1 MIVVTGATGKV
12 GRQVVTALKA
22 RGAAF
27 RVTSRDPKKAAE
39 ILGAD
44 VSVVT
49 ADYAKP
55 ETLGPALRGADH
67 LFLLCGPNE
76 FKADLEIRLA
86 DAAKAA
92 GVQHIVKLSVYGA
105 DERSS
110 ATVMRDHRRVETHI
124 EGLGLDWTH
133 LRPNLFMQHFLN
145 HAASIKAEGV
155 FHAPLAE
162 ARVSVID
169 TRDIGAVAAVALTE
183 PGHAGR
189 AYELTGP
196 AAPSYG
202 EIAKMFTRAL
212 GRPIRYEPISA
223 EEGHRRL
230 RAAGSAEWHATV
242 LSEIYTFFRAG
253 EGARVDSAVE
263 RVTGRTARSMESF
276 IADHRAAFSA

>member
-12 GRQVVTALKA
+12 GRQVVAALKR
-22 RGAAF
+22 RGAKF
-27 RVTSRDPKKAAE
+27 RVTTRDPGKVAA

-44 VSVVT
+44 VSAVT

-55 ETLGPALRGADH
+55 ETLGPALQGADH

-92 GVQHIVKLSVYGA
+92 GVLHIVKLSVYGA

-110 ATVMRDHRRVETHI
+110 ATVMRDHRLVEKHI

-155 FHAPLAE
+155 FHAPLAD

-202 EIAKMFTRAL
+202 EIATLFTSAL
-212 GRPIRYEPISA
+212 GRPVRYEPIGA

-242 LSEIYTFFRAG
+242 LSEIYAFFRAG

-263 RVTGRTARSMESF
+263 RVTGRAARSMESF
-276 IADHRAAFSA
+276 IVDHRAAFSA

>member
-12 GRQVVTALKA
+12 GRQVVAALKG
-22 RGAAF
+22 RGASF
-27 RVTSRDPKKAAE
+27 RVTSRDPKKAADV
-39 ILGAD
+39 LGAD
-44 VSVVT
+44 VPAVV
-49 ADYAKP
+49 ADYARP

-86 DAAKAA
+86 DAAKVA
-92 GVQHIVKLSVYGA
+92 GAQHIVKLSVYGA

-110 ATVMRDHRRVETHI
+110 ATVMRDHRRVEKHI

-155 FHAPLAE
+155 FHAPLDG

-169 TRDIGAVAAVALTE
+169 TRDIGAVAAAALTE

-196 AAPSYG
+196 EAPTYA
-202 EIAKMFTRAL
+202 EIAALFSRRL

-242 LSEIYTFFRAG
+242 LSEIYAFFRAG
-253 EGARVDSAVE
+253 EGARVDPSVQ
-263 RVTGRTARSMESF
+263 RVTGRPARSMEAF
-276 IADHRAAFSA
+276 VADHLTAFGA